1 MIKSVL
7 TDYDR
12 ESGRAVRLY
21 NVVTASS
28 CKSIIVVI
36 MIIMG
41 YRGSEPHLLS
51 MFACEMVTITSM
63 TLAIAVVRLHLSLP
77 TIAAV
82 SSALNQ
88 PQLQMTQKV
97 EQG

>member
-1 MIKSVL
+1 MIQSIL

-12 ESGRAVRLY
+12 EPGRAVRLY

-36 MIIMG
+36 MTIMG
-41 YRGSEPHLLS
+41 YRGLEPHLLS
-51 MFACEMVTITSM
+51 MFGCEMVTITSM
-63 TLAIAVVRLHLSLP
+63 TLAIAIVRLHLSP
-77 TIAAV
+77 PKIAAV

-88 PQLQMTQKV
+88 P
-97 EQG
+97 